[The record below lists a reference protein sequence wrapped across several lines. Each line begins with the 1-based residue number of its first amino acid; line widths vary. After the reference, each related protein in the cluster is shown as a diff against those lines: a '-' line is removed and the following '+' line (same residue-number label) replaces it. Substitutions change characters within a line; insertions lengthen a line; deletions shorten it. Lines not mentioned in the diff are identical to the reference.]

1 MADLSSVDVPTGTPL
16 TKLFR
21 RRVGKTASS
30 QTSTG
35 KSLILARQTPA
46 AQNQFGGGRYLLS
59 PISVESA
66 CILSRY
72 LRVY

>member
-46 AQNQFGGGRYLLS
+46 ARNQFGGGRYLLS
-59 PISVESA
+59 PISV
-66 CILSRY
+66 
-72 LRVY
+72 